1 MKDRIHYLLFI
12 FTLASPLML
21 QAESSQLIDEV
32 SAEFS
37 INRSLLLEDF
47 VNSYNFKCPDVITEQ
62 QLRAMLLDKYADHE
76 LNIMIESEHLKWR
89 DTYVEAR
96 SNIMCLTT
104 GVVSKGY

>member
-1 MKDRIHYLLFI
+1 MKDRIHHLLFVFI
-12 FTLASPLML
+12 LTTPLML
-21 QAESSQLIDEV
+21 QAESSQLIDDV

-37 INRSLLLEDF
+37 INRSLLEDF
-47 VNSYNFKCPDVITEQ
+47 VNSYNFKCPDVISEE

-76 LNIMIESEHLKWR
+76 LNIMIESKYLNWR

-96 SNIMCLTT
+96 SNILCLTT